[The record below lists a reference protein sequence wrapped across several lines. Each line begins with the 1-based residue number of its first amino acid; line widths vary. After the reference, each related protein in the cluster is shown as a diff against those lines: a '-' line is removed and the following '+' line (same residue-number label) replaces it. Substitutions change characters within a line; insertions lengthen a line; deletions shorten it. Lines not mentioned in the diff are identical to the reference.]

1 MIDPLYVASGF
12 GVGLLVGMTGVG
24 GGSLM
29 TPLLILLFGI
39 HPSTAVGTDL
49 LYAAAT
55 KTGGSLVHGVARSIH
70 WPAVLRLASGSIP
83 ASVVT
88 PACAVA
94 ALNSTGIPRAA
105 WSIWCCA
112 LRCIL
117 TATSLIFRKAI
128 MDRYRRRMERLGAS
142 TTGYATV
149 AVGVALGVLVSISS
163 VGAGA
168 VGVTALLLLYPRLP
182 MASIVGSDIAHAVP
196 LTLVAGIGHW
206 ALGSVDWA
214 LMGVLLI
221 GSLPGIIIGSY
232 CAVRV
237 PETVLRL
244 LLATVLILIAGKL
257 GFNEL
262 HLSTASIAA
271 VTGSVAHSGALRE
284 PSAILLR
291 GPAAVDRQI
300 GAGDLGGI
308 VAAQEQRQR
317 CDLLR
322 GHELLGRLRV
332 EQHVR

>member
-29 TPLLILLFGI
+29 TPLLILLFGV

-55 KTGGSLVHGVARSIH
+55 KTGGSLVHGWARSIH
-70 WPAVLRLASGSIP
+70 WPAAIRLACGSIP
-83 ASVVT
+83 ASIVT
-88 PACAVA
+88 LLVLWQLELDGEA
-94 ALNSTGIPRAA
+94 ARSLINLVL
-105 WSIWCCA
+105 CFA
-112 LRCIL
+112 LIL

-128 MDRYRRRMERLGAS
+128 MDRYRRRMEQFDLWA
-142 TTGYATV
+142 TGRATV
-149 AVGVALGVLVSISS
+149 MVGVVLGVLVSISS

-182 MASIVGSDIAHAVP
+182 MATIVGTDIAHAVP

-221 GSLPGIIIGSY
+221 GSLPGIVIGSY
-232 CAVRV
+232 LAVRV

-244 LLATVLILIAGKL
+244 VLATVLVLVAGKL
-257 GFNEL
+257 AFNEL
-262 HLSTASIAA
+262 NLSAE
-271 VTGSVAHSGALRE
+271 SVATITR
-284 PSAILLR
+284 SAT
-291 GPAAVDRQI
+291 
-300 GAGDLGGI
+300 
-308 VAAQEQRQR
+308 
-317 CDLLR
+317 
-322 GHELLGRLRV
+322 H
-332 EQHVR
+332 

>member
-29 TPLLILLFGI
+29 TPLLILLFGVP
-39 HPSTAVGTDL
+39 PSTAVGTDL

-70 WPAVLRLASGSIP
+70 WPAVIRLASGSIP
-83 ASVVT
+83 ASIVT
-88 PACAVA
+88 LLLLWQFELNGDSGRSLINLVLCF
-94 ALNSTGIPRAA
+94 AL
-105 WSIWCCA
+105 
-112 LRCIL
+112 IL

-128 MDRYRRRMERLGAS
+128 MERYRRRMERLDVWM
-142 TTGYATV
+142 TGRATV
-149 AVGVALGVLVSISS
+149 MVGVALGVLVSISS

-182 MASIVGSDIAHAVP
+182 MATIVGSDIAHAVP

-257 GFNEL
+257 VFNEL
-262 HLSTASIAA
+262 HLSTAS
-271 VTGSVAHSGALRE
+271 
-284 PSAILLR
+284 
-291 GPAAVDRQI
+291 
-300 GAGDLGGI
+300 
-308 VAAQEQRQR
+308 VAATAKSAT
-317 CDLLR
+317 
-322 GHELLGRLRV
+322 H
-332 EQHVR
+332 

>member
-1 MIDPLYVASGF
+1 MESKDLTLEMIDPLYVASGF

-29 TPLLILLFGI
+29 TPLLILLFGV

-55 KTGGSLVHGVARSIH
+55 KTGGSLVHGVARGIH
-70 WPAVLRLASGSIP
+70 WPAVMRLASGSIP

-88 PACAVA
+88 LLVLWQFELNGDSGRSLVNLVLCF
-94 ALNSTGIPRAA
+94 AL
-105 WSIWCCA
+105 
-112 LRCIL
+112 IL

-128 MDRYRRRMERLGAS
+128 MDRYRRRMERLSAA

-149 AVGVALGVLVSISS
+149 VVGVALGVLVSISS

-244 LLATVLILIAGKL
+244 LLATALILIAGKL
-257 GFNEL
+257 AFNEL
-262 HLSTASIAA
+262 HLPTAS
-271 VTGSVAHSGALRE
+271 
-284 PSAILLR
+284 
-291 GPAAVDRQI
+291 
-300 GAGDLGGI
+300 
-308 VAAQEQRQR
+308 VAAIARSAT
-317 CDLLR
+317 
-322 GHELLGRLRV
+322 H
-332 EQHVR
+332 